1 MSDKEK
7 KKKQKAT
14 EPEAVDNK
22 GRKKSKSSL
31 AKRILKISAWTF
43 GIIFAILFL
52 VLIFRDSLIKFGV
65 TRIGSWIAGV
75 EISMDSFDTSLTAG
89 TVHLKGLRVANPA
102 GFERQNMVDLEEF
115 FLDIDTASLF
125 TKEIVIEEI
134 RVAGLESN
142 AEFNRDGK
150 FNITTLTADLKR
162 RFPPKED
169 AEAKNEEKE
178 EEKPADAPA
187 PSAGKEEKELKPVLL
202 IRNINAKIKLSMI
215 HDLSGA
221 SFVLPVS
228 YSTTDLRIDPNEQ
241 SMPLVDILDAAAQAL
256 ENFCQACFNAGSL
269 LITAGAE
276 AGETLK
282 LGIDSGISAGQEAIK
297 QGGKV
302 LQQSGAA
309 IIQGGESLKKG
320 GDEVLKQGKDLFE
333 SAGKLFKRTK

>member
-22 GRKKSKSSL
+22 GGKKSKSSL
-31 AKRILKISAWTF
+31 VKRILKISAWSF

-75 EISMDSFDTSLTAG
+75 EISMDSFNTSLTAG

-115 FLDIDTASLF
+115 FLDIDTASLL

-162 RFPPKED
+162 RFPPKETN
-169 AEAKNEEKE
+169 EA
-178 EEKPADAPA
+178 ADTEQTPDTTDQ
-187 PSAGKEEKELKPVLL
+187 SADQEDKELKPVLL
-202 IRNINAKIKLSMI
+202 IRNINAEIKLSMI

-282 LGIDSGISAGQEAIK
+282 LGLDSGINAGQEALK
-297 QGGKV
+297 QSGEV
-302 LQQSGAA
+302 LRQSGAT
-309 IIQGGESLKKG
+309 IIQGGKSLKQG

-333 SAGKLFKRTK
+333 SAGKLFKRKK

>member
-7 KKKQKAT
+7 KKKQKST
-14 EPEAVDNK
+14 EPETTDTK
-22 GRKKSKSSL
+22 GEKKSKSPL
-31 AKRILKISAWTF
+31 AKRILKITAWTF
-43 GIIFAILFL
+43 GVIFAILLL
-52 VLIFRDSLIKFGV
+52 VLIFRDSLIKIGV
-65 TRIGSWIAGV
+65 TKVGSWIAGV
-75 EISMDSFDTSLTAG
+75 EIAMDSFDTSLSEG

-102 GFERQNMVDLEEF
+102 GFERPNMVELEEF
-115 FLDIDTASLF
+115 FLDIDVASLT

-134 RVAGLESN
+134 RVAGLDSN

-150 FNITTLTADLKR
+150 FNITTLTNDLKR
-162 RFPPKED
+162 RFPPKE
-169 AEAKNEEKE
+169 ETETKQ
-178 EEKPADAPA
+178 EEKPADDPA
-187 PSAGKEEKELKPVLL
+187 PSPEKEEKELKPVLL
-202 IRNINAKIKLSMI
+202 IRNIDAQVKLSMV

-241 SMPLVDILDAAAQAL
+241 SMPLVDLLDAAAQAL

-269 LITAGAE
+269 LITAGQE

-302 LQQSGAA
+302 LQQGGDALL
-309 IIQGGESLKKG
+309 QGGEAIKQGS
-320 GDEVLKQGKDLFE
+320 DELLKQGKNLFE
-333 SAGKLFKRTK
+333 SAGSLFKSKK

>member
-1 MSDKEK
+1 
-7 KKKQKAT
+7 
-14 EPEAVDNK
+14 
-22 GRKKSKSSL
+22 
-31 AKRILKISAWTF
+31 
-43 GIIFAILFL
+43 
-52 VLIFRDSLIKFGV
+52 
-65 TRIGSWIAGV
+65 
-75 EISMDSFDTSLTAG
+75 MDSFDTSLTAG
-89 TVHLKGLRVANPA
+89 TVQLKGLRVANPA

-115 FLDIDTASLF
+115 FLDIDTASLL

-169 AEAKNEEKE
+169 AEAKE
-178 EEKPADAPA
+178 EEKPADDPD

-282 LGIDSGISAGQEAIK
+282 LGLDSGINAGQEALK
-297 QGGKV
+297 QSGEV
-302 LQQSGAA
+302 LRQSGAT
-309 IIQGGESLKKG
+309 IIQGGKSLKQG

-333 SAGKLFKRTK
+333 SAGNLFKRKK